1 MSFGPVPVSQ
11 ALGAVLAHSVDAGGK
26 RLKKG
31 TVLGDSEIRLLEQ
44 AGISSVIAAR
54 PRPDDVGEDEAA
66 RLIAAGLGMAGVDVK
81 AAATGRVNIHASH
94 DGVFTVARGLVDGLN
109 AIDPA
114 ITLATLAPFTA
125 VRRGQMVATVKIIPF
140 HAGRLLVDAAL
151 AIAGTGEA
159 FAVHRFMAR
168 RAALIQTE
176 LPGLKASVLNKTAA
190 LTAARL
196 SRSGSQLVT
205 ERRTAHDAQ
214 AVADAIRDLASGHGL
229 VIVFG
234 ASAMCDPADVIP
246 EAIRLAGGHVERA
259 GMPVDPGN
267 LLVLGSLG
275 EVPVIGAPGCAR
287 SPKENGFDWV
297 LDRLLA
303 GLPVTAQTIAGLGVG
318 GLLMEIATRPQPRET
333 GVINPDTVLRV
344 DALVLAAGKSSRMGG
359 PNKLLAQFS
368 GEPLIRKVV
377 KAATDSEAASVTVV
391 SGHQAEAVG
400 RALEGCGAAVVH
412 NQDFAEGLA
421 TSLRTGLAALPNG
434 ADGALVILGDMPGVT
449 AGLMDRLI
457 ATFRGQGGQ
466 AVVRAMHGGKRGNP
480 VILPASIFDQARL
493 LTGDTGARHLVEM
506 SGLPVI
512 DIEAGDAALLD
523 VDTPEALAAAGGRLP
538 PEGD

>member
-1 MSFGPVPVSQ
+1 MQTAPPTTIERIPPQAYSSLQAAVSAGHLTFDRLYLPRPRVWVALVLATYL
-11 ALGAVLAHSVDAGGK
+11 ALGLLYALRTPDWQAPDEPAHYNNIAHIAQTGTLPVLKMGDYNQELLDFLLYTHFAPKVPTLPLRYEAYQPPLYYVLATPIFWLTQGNLLALRFFNLLLGALGLWLLYAG
-26 RLKKG
+26 
-31 TVLGDSEIRLLEQ
+31 
-44 AGISSVIAAR
+44 
-54 PRPDDVGEDEAA
+54 
-66 RLIAAGLGMAGVDVK
+66 
-81 AAATGRVNIHASH
+81 
-94 DGVFTVARGLVDGLN
+94 
-109 AIDPA
+109 
-114 ITLATLAPFTA
+114 
-125 VRRGQMVATVKIIPF
+125 VATVFPNKTLISGGALAF
-140 HAGRLLVDAAL
+140 AAL
-151 AIAGTGEA
+151 
-159 FAVHRFMAR
+159 
-168 RAALIQTE
+168 
-176 LPGLKASVLNKTAA
+176 LPM
-190 LTAARL
+190 
-196 SRSGSQLVT
+196 QI
-205 ERRTAHDAQ
+205 
-214 AVADAIRDLASGHGL
+214 AVAAAVNNDVLAQ
-229 VIVFG
+229 VT
-234 ASAMCDPADVIP
+234 
-246 EAIRLAGGHVERA
+246 
-259 GMPVDPGN
+259 
-267 LLVLGSLG
+267 
-275 EVPVIGAPGCAR
+275 VIGAPGCAR